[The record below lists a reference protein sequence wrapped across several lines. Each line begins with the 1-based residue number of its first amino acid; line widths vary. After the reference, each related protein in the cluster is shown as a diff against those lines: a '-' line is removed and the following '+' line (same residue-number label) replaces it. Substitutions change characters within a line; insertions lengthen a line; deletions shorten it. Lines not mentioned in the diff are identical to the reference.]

1 MNKKYILAIVSL
13 NILLWVSG
21 FGVLSIYQSNT
32 LVEFKNKID
41 LNIKNSNN
49 RTSETINDSIDKTN
63 FAIEKSNNAINKIN
77 EEKLLSEKEALYQQ
91 ELTIKSKEKE
101 LETKSLYL
109 IEQEKNN
116 NAKLEAAAEKEKR
129 INAELLVEKEKG
141 NRINSELKAALEK
154 SKSLQDTLKIY
165 EEFSKKIENQN
176 TTINNLKKDTEDD
189 LNNLKKDTEDDL
201 NNLKKDTEDDLN
213 NILDRTK
220 ILETTST
227 SIKWPEAIT
236 SIESSVIRL
245 KTATESCSGF
255 IFDIKSHYYESTN
268 DNEYFVLTNEH
279 CFKYKNYNN
288 IKIYITGL
296 GNPLKGKLKAKY
308 TKQDIA
314 ILVFNSP
321 NEYKP
326 LKLVSIEELGKLTS
340 GTEVSALGYPLGVTG
355 LVATTGIVSYKFYDD
370 TKKRD
375 IIQTDS
381 AINPGNSGGPLV
393 IKSGDVIG
401 MNTYVKRTSSGIAI
415 DGSGYA
421 VSSKQLIN
429 AVSCINQ
436 TQIKKYIESGG
447 ECTTLPD

>member
-13 NILLWVSG
+13 NILLWISG
-21 FGVLSIYQSNT
+21 FGVLSIYQGNT
-32 LVEFKNKID
+32 LLEFQNKID

-49 RTSETINDSIDKTN
+49 RTSETINNSINKTN
-63 FAIEKSNNAINKIN
+63 LAIEKSNNAIKKIN

-165 EEFSKKIENQN
+165 EEFSEKIENQN
-176 TTINNLKKDTEDD
+176 TNI
-189 LNNLKKDTEDDL
+189 

-227 SIKWPEAIT
+227 PIKWPEAIT
-236 SIESSVIRL
+236 SIESSIIRL
-245 KTATESCSGF
+245 RTGTESCSGF

-296 GNPLKGKLKAKY
+296 KDPLKGKLKAKY

-326 LKLVSIEELGKLTS
+326 LKLVSIEELEKLTS

-370 TKKRD
+370 SKKRD

-401 MNTYVKRTSSGIAI
+401 MNTYVRRTSSGIAV

-429 AVSCINQ
+429 AVSCIKQ

-447 ECTTLPD
+447 ECTILPD

>member
-21 FGVLSIYQSNT
+21 FGVLSIYQGNT
-32 LVEFKNKID
+32 LLEFQNKID

-49 RTSETINDSIDKTN
+49 RTSETINNSINKTN
-63 FAIEKSNNAINKIN
+63 MAIEKSNNAIKKIN

-91 ELTIKSKEKE
+91 GLTIKAKAKE

-141 NRINSELKAALEK
+141 NRINSELKASLEK

-176 TTINNLKKDTEDD
+176 TNI
-189 LNNLKKDTEDDL
+189 

-236 SIESSVIRL
+236 SIESSIIRL
-245 KTATESCSGF
+245 RTGTESCSGF

-296 GNPLKGKLKAKY
+296 EDPLKGKLKAKY

-326 LKLVSIEELGKLTS
+326 LKLVSIEELEKLTS
-340 GTEVSALGYPLGVTG
+340 GTEVSALGYPLGVEG
-355 LVATTGIVSYKFYDD
+355 LVATTGIVSYKFYDKE
-370 TKKRD
+370 KKRD

-401 MNTYVKRTSSGIAI
+401 MNTYVRRTSSGIAV

-447 ECTTLPD
+447 ECTILPD

>member
-21 FGVLSIYQSNT
+21 FGVLSIYQGNT
-32 LVEFKNKID
+32 LLEFQNKID

-49 RTSETINDSIDKTN
+49 RTSETINNSINKTN
-63 FAIEKSNNAINKIN
+63 MAIEKSNNAIKKIN

-91 ELTIKSKEKE
+91 GLTIKAKAKE

-141 NRINSELKAALEK
+141 NRINSELKASLEK

-176 TTINNLKKDTEDD
+176 TNINNLKKDTEDD
-189 LNNLKKDTEDDL
+189 LNN
-201 NNLKKDTEDDLN
+201 
-213 NILDRTK
+213 IMDRTK

-236 SIESSVIRL
+236 SIESSIIRL
-245 KTATESCSGF
+245 RTGTESCSGF

-296 GNPLKGKLKAKY
+296 EDPLKGKLKAKY

-326 LKLVSIEELGKLTS
+326 LKLVSIEELEKLTS

-370 TKKRD
+370 SKKRD

-401 MNTYVKRTSSGIAI
+401 MNTYVRRTSSGIAV

-447 ECTTLPD
+447 ECTILPD

>member
-13 NILLWVSG
+13 NILFWVSG
-21 FGVLSIYQSNT
+21 FGVLFIYQGNT
-32 LVEFKNKID
+32 LMEFQNKID

-49 RTSETINDSIDKTN
+49 RTSETINNSIDKTIL
-63 FAIEKSNNAINKIN
+63 AIEKSNNAIKKIN

-91 ELTIKSKEKE
+91 GLTIKSKEKE

-141 NRINSELKAALEK
+141 NRINSELKASLEK

-176 TTINNLKKDTEDD
+176 TNINNLKKDTEDD

-201 NNLKKDTEDDLN
+201 NN
-213 NILDRTK
+213 IMDRTK

-236 SIESSVIRL
+236 SIESSIIRL
-245 KTATESCSGF
+245 RTGTESCSGF

-296 GNPLKGKLKAKY
+296 EDPLKGKLKAKY

-326 LKLVSIEELGKLTS
+326 LKLVSIEELEKLTS

-355 LVATTGIVSYKFYDD
+355 LVATRGIVSYKFYDEE
-370 TKKRD
+370 KKRD

-401 MNTYVKRTSSGIAI
+401 MNTYVRRTSSGIAV

-429 AVSCINQ
+429 AVSCIKQ

-447 ECTTLPD
+447 ECTILPD

>member
-32 LVEFKNKID
+32 LLEFKNKID

-63 FAIEKSNNAINKIN
+63 LAIEKSNNAINKIN

-91 ELTIKSKEKE
+91 GLTIKSKEKE

-154 SKSLQDTLKIY
+154 SESLQNTLKIY

-189 LNNLKKDTEDDL
+189 LNN
-201 NNLKKDTEDDLN
+201 
-213 NILDRTK
+213 ILDRTK

-227 SIKWPEAIT
+227 SIEWPETIT

-326 LKLVSIEELGKLTS
+326 LKLVSIEELGKLTP

-436 TQIKKYIESGG
+436 TQMKKYIESGG

>member
-13 NILLWVSG
+13 NILLWVSS
-21 FGVLSIYQSNT
+21 FGVLSIYQGNT
-32 LVEFKNKID
+32 LLEFQNIID

-63 FAIEKSNNAINKIN
+63 LAIEKSNNAIKKIN

-91 ELTIKSKEKE
+91 GLTIKSKEKE

-165 EEFSKKIENQN
+165 EEFSEKIENQN
-176 TTINNLKKDTEDD
+176 TTINNLKK
-189 LNNLKKDTEDDL
+189 NTEDDL

-220 ILETTST
+220 VLETTST

-245 KTATESCSGF
+245 RTATESCSGF

-279 CFKYKNYNN
+279 CFKYKIYNN

-296 GNPLKGKLKAKY
+296 EDP
-308 TKQDIA
+308 
-314 ILVFNSP
+314 
-321 NEYKP
+321 
-326 LKLVSIEELGKLTS
+326 
-340 GTEVSALGYPLGVTG
+340 
-355 LVATTGIVSYKFYDD
+355 
-370 TKKRD
+370 
-375 IIQTDS
+375 
-381 AINPGNSGGPLV
+381 
-393 IKSGDVIG
+393 
-401 MNTYVKRTSSGIAI
+401 
-415 DGSGYA
+415 
-421 VSSKQLIN
+421 
-429 AVSCINQ
+429 
-436 TQIKKYIESGG
+436 
-447 ECTTLPD
+447 

>member
-21 FGVLSIYQSNT
+21 FGVLSIYQGNT
-32 LVEFKNKID
+32 LLEFQNKID

-49 RTSETINDSIDKTN
+49 RTSETINNSIDKTN
-63 FAIEKSNNAINKIN
+63 LAIEKSNNTIKKIN

-91 ELTIKSKEKE
+91 GLTIKSKEKE

-141 NRINSELKAALEK
+141 NRINSELKASLEK

-165 EEFSKKIENQN
+165 EEFSEKIENQN
-176 TTINNLKKDTEDD
+176 TNINNLKKDTEDD
-189 LNNLKKDTEDDL
+189 LNNLKKDTED
-201 NNLKKDTEDDLN
+201 NLN
-213 NILDRTK
+213 NIMDRTK

-236 SIESSVIRL
+236 SIESSIIRL
-245 KTATESCSGF
+245 RTATESCSGF

-279 CFKYKNYNN
+279 CFGSKYKNYNI

-296 GNPLKGKLKAKY
+296 EDPLKGKLKAKY

-326 LKLVSIEELGKLTS
+326 LKLVSIEELEKLTS

-355 LVATTGIVSYKFYDD
+355 LVATTGIVSYKFYD
-370 TKKRD
+370 KEKERD

-381 AINPGNSGGPLV
+381 AINTGNSGGPLV

-401 MNTYVKRTSSGIAI
+401 MNTYVRRTSSGIAV

-447 ECTTLPD
+447 ECTILPD

>member
-13 NILLWVSG
+13 NILFWVSG
-21 FGVLSIYQSNT
+21 FGVLFIYQGNT
-32 LVEFKNKID
+32 LMEFQNKID

-49 RTSETINDSIDKTN
+49 RTSEIINDSIDKTN
-63 FAIEKSNNAINKIN
+63 LAIEKSNNAIKKIN

-91 ELTIKSKEKE
+91 GLTIKSKEKE

-141 NRINSELKAALEK
+141 NRINSELKASLEK

-165 EEFSKKIENQN
+165 EEFSEKIENQN
-176 TTINNLKKDTEDD
+176 TNI
-189 LNNLKKDTEDDL
+189 NNLKKDTEDDL

-236 SIESSVIRL
+236 SIESSIIRL
-245 KTATESCSGF
+245 RTATGNCSGF

-279 CFKYKNYNN
+279 CFGSKYKNYNI
-288 IKIYITGL
+288 IKIYISGL
-296 GNPLKGKLKAKY
+296 EDPLKGKLKAKY

-326 LKLVSIEELGKLTS
+326 LKLVSIEELEKLTS
-340 GTEVSALGYPLGVTG
+340 GTEVSALGYPLAVKG
-355 LVATTGIVSYKFYDD
+355 LVATTGIVSYKFYDKE
-370 TKKRD
+370 KKRD

-401 MNTYVKRTSSGIAI
+401 MNTYVRRTSSGIAV

-447 ECTTLPD
+447 ECTILPD

>member
-21 FGVLSIYQSNT
+21 FGVLSIYQGNT
-32 LVEFKNKID
+32 LLEFQNKID

-49 RTSETINDSIDKTN
+49 HTSETINNSIDKTN
-63 FAIEKSNNAINKIN
+63 LAIEKSNNAIKKIN

-91 ELTIKSKEKE
+91 GLTIKAKAKE

-201 NNLKKDTEDDLN
+201 NN
-213 NILDRTK
+213 IMDRTK
-220 ILETTST
+220 ILETTYT

-236 SIESSVIRL
+236 SIESSIIRL
-245 KTATESCSGF
+245 RTGTESCSGF

-279 CFKYKNYNN
+279 CFGSKYKNYNI
-288 IKIYITGL
+288 IKIYISGL
-296 GNPLKGKLKAKY
+296 EDPLKGKLKAKY

-326 LKLVSIEELGKLTS
+326 LKLDSIEELEKLTS
-340 GTEVSALGYPLGVTG
+340 GTDVSALGYPLGVEG
-355 LVATTGIVSYKFYDD
+355 LVATTGIVSYKFYD
-370 TKKRD
+370 KEKERD

-381 AINPGNSGGPLV
+381 AINTGNSGGPLV

-401 MNTYVKRTSSGIAI
+401 MNTYIIRRTSSGIAI
-415 DGSGYA
+415 EGSGDA

-447 ECTTLPD
+447 ECTILPD

>member
-21 FGVLSIYQSNT
+21 FGVLSIYQGNT
-32 LVEFKNKID
+32 LLEFQNKID

-49 RTSETINDSIDKTN
+49 RTSETINNSINKTN
-63 FAIEKSNNAINKIN
+63 LAIEKSNNAIKKIN

-91 ELTIKSKEKE
+91 GLTIKSKEKE

-116 NAKLEAAAEKEKR
+116 NAKLEAATEKEKR

-165 EEFSKKIENQN
+165 EEFSEKIENQN
-176 TTINNLKKDTEDD
+176 TNINNLKKDTEDD
-189 LNNLKKDTEDDL
+189 LNN
-201 NNLKKDTEDDLN
+201 
-213 NILDRTK
+213 IMDRTK

-236 SIESSVIRL
+236 SIESSIIRL
-245 KTATESCSGF
+245 RTGTESCSGF

-296 GNPLKGKLKAKY
+296 EDPLKGKLKAKY

-326 LKLVSIEELGKLTS
+326 LKLVSIEELEKLTS

-370 TKKRD
+370 SKKRD

-401 MNTYVKRTSSGIAI
+401 MNTYVRRTSSGIAV

-429 AVSCINQ
+429 AVSCIKQ

-447 ECTTLPD
+447 ECTILPD

>member
-1 MNKKYILAIVSL
+1 VNKKYILAIVSL

-21 FGVLSIYQSNT
+21 FGLISIYQSNT
-32 LVEFKNKID
+32 LLEFQNRID

-63 FAIEKSNNAINKIN
+63 LAIEKSNNTIKKIN

-91 ELTIKSKEKE
+91 GLTIKSKEKE
-101 LETKSLYL
+101 LEAKSLYL

-129 INAELLVEKEKG
+129 INAELLAEKEKG

-154 SKSLQDTLKIY
+154 SESLQDTLKIY

-176 TTINNLKKDTEDD
+176 SNI
-189 LNNLKKDTEDDL
+189 NNLKKDTEDDL

-213 NILDRTK
+213 NILNRTK
-220 ILETTST
+220 ILETSST
-227 SIKWPEAIT
+227 SIKWPETIT

-245 KTATESCSGF
+245 RTATESCSGF

-268 DNEYFVLTNEH
+268 DNEYFVLANEH

-296 GNPLKGKLKAKY
+296 KDPLKGTLKAKY

-340 GTEVSALGYPLGVTG
+340 GTEVSALGYPLGVEG

-447 ECTTLPD
+447 KCTTLPD

>member
-1 MNKKYILAIVSL
+1 MI
-13 NILLWVSG
+13 
-21 FGVLSIYQSNT
+21 
-32 LVEFKNKID
+32 
-41 LNIKNSNN
+41 
-49 RTSETINDSIDKTN
+49 
-63 FAIEKSNNAINKIN
+63 
-77 EEKLLSEKEALYQQ
+77 
-91 ELTIKSKEKE
+91 
-101 LETKSLYL
+101 
-109 IEQEKNN
+109 
-116 NAKLEAAAEKEKR
+116 
-129 INAELLVEKEKG
+129 
-141 NRINSELKAALEK
+141 
-154 SKSLQDTLKIY
+154 
-165 EEFSKKIENQN
+165 
-176 TTINNLKKDTEDD
+176 
-189 LNNLKKDTEDDL
+189 
-201 NNLKKDTEDDLN
+201 

-227 SIKWPEAIT
+227 SIKWPEAIS
-236 SIESSVIRL
+236 SIESSIIRL
-245 KTATESCSGF
+245 RTATESCSGF

-296 GNPLKGKLKAKY
+296 EDPLKGKLRAKY

-355 LVATTGIVSYKFYDD
+355 LVATTGIVSYKFYDKE
-370 TKKRD
+370 KKRD

-401 MNTYVKRTSSGIAI
+401 MNTYVRRTSSGIAV

>member
-1 MNKKYILAIVSL
+1 MNKKYILVIVSL

-21 FGVLSIYQSNT
+21 FGVLSLYQSNT
-32 LVEFKNKID
+32 LLEFNNKID

-63 FAIEKSNNAINKIN
+63 LAIEKSNNTIKRIN

-91 ELTIKSKEKE
+91 GLTIKSKEKE

-116 NAKLEAAAEKEKR
+116 NAKLETAAEKEKR
-129 INAELLVEKEKG
+129 INAELLMEKEKV

-154 SKSLQDTLKIY
+154 SESLQNTLKIY

-176 TTINNLKKDTEDD
+176 TTINNLKKDTE
-189 LNNLKKDTEDDL
+189 N
-201 NNLKKDTEDDLN
+201 DLN

-236 SIESSVIRL
+236 SIESSIIRL
-245 KTATESCSGF
+245 KTAKESCSGF

-279 CFKYKNYNN
+279 CFGSKYKNYNIIN
-288 IKIYITGL
+288 IYITGL
-296 GNPLKGKLKAKY
+296 EDPLKGKLKAKY

-340 GTEVSALGYPLGVTG
+340 GTEVSALGYPLGVEG

-421 VSSKQLIN
+421 VSSKQLIH

-436 TQIKKYIESGG
+436 TQMKKYIESGG

>member
-32 LVEFKNKID
+32 LLEFKNKID

-63 FAIEKSNNAINKIN
+63 LAIEKSNNAIKKIN

-91 ELTIKSKEKE
+91 GLTIKSKEKE

-201 NNLKKDTEDDLN
+201 NN
-213 NILDRTK
+213 ILDRTK

-245 KTATESCSGF
+245 RTATESCSGF

-321 NEYKP
+321 NKYKP
-326 LKLVSIEELGKLTS
+326 LKLVSIEELEKLTS
-340 GTEVSALGYPLGVTG
+340 GTEVSALGYPLGVEG

-401 MNTYVKRTSSGIAI
+401 MNTYVKRTSSGMAL

-421 VSSKQLIN
+421 VSSEQLIN

>member
-32 LVEFKNKID
+32 LLEFKNKID

-63 FAIEKSNNAINKIN
+63 LAIEKSNNAINKIN

-176 TTINNLKKDTEDD
+176 TTINNLKK
-189 LNNLKKDTEDDL
+189 NTEDDL

-227 SIKWPEAIT
+227 SVEWPEAIA
-236 SIESSVIRL
+236 SIQSSVIRIRSG
-245 KTATESCSGF
+245 TESCSGF

-436 TQIKKYIESGG
+436 TQIKKYVESGG

>member
-1 MNKKYILAIVSL
+1 VNKKYILAIVSL

-21 FGVLSIYQSNT
+21 FGVLSIYQGNE
-32 LVEFKNKID
+32 LLEFQNKID

-49 RTSETINDSIDKTN
+49 RTSETINDSIDKTSL
-63 FAIEKSNNAINKIN
+63 AIEKSNNAIKKIN
-77 EEKLLSEKEALYQQ
+77 EEKLLSEREALYQK

-101 LETKSLYL
+101 LEAKSLYL

-129 INAELLVEKEKG
+129 INAELLAEKEKG

-154 SKSLQDTLKIY
+154 SESLQDTLKIY

-176 TTINNLKKDTEDD
+176 SNI
-189 LNNLKKDTEDDL
+189 NNLKKDTEDDL

-220 ILETTST
+220 ILETTSA

-236 SIESSVIRL
+236 SIESSIIRL
-245 KTATESCSGF
+245 RTATGHCSGF

-279 CFKYKNYNN
+279 CFGSKYKNYNI

-296 GNPLKGKLKAKY
+296 ENPLQGKLKAKY

-355 LVATTGIVSYKFYDD
+355 LVATTGIVSYKFYD
-370 TKKRD
+370 KEKERD

-381 AINPGNSGGPLV
+381 AINTGNSGGPLV

-401 MNTYVKRTSSGIAI
+401 MNTYVRRTMSGIAV

-421 VSSKQLIN
+421 VSSKLLIN
-429 AVSCINQ
+429 AVSCIKQ

-447 ECTTLPD
+447 ECTILPD

>member
-21 FGVLSIYQSNT
+21 FGVLSIYQGNT
-32 LVEFKNKID
+32 LLEFQNKID

-63 FAIEKSNNAINKIN
+63 LAIEKSNNAIKKIN

-91 ELTIKSKEKE
+91 GLTIKSKEKE

-165 EEFSKKIENQN
+165 EEFSEKIENQN
-176 TTINNLKKDTEDD
+176 TNINNLKKDTEDD
-189 LNNLKKDTEDDL
+189 LNN
-201 NNLKKDTEDDLN
+201 
-213 NILDRTK
+213 IMDRTK

-236 SIESSVIRL
+236 SIESSIIRL
-245 KTATESCSGF
+245 RTGTESCSGF

-296 GNPLKGKLKAKY
+296 EDPLKGKLKAKY

-326 LKLVSIEELGKLTS
+326 LKLVSIEELEKLTS

-355 LVATTGIVSYKFYDD
+355 LVATTGIVSSKFYDKE
-370 TKKRD
+370 KKRD

-401 MNTYVKRTSSGIAI
+401 MNTYVRRTSSGIAV

-421 VSSKQLIN
+421 VSSQQLIN
-429 AVSCINQ
+429 AVSCIKQ

-447 ECTTLPD
+447 ECTILPD

>member
-1 MNKKYILAIVSL
+1 M
-13 NILLWVSG
+13 
-21 FGVLSIYQSNT
+21 
-32 LVEFKNKID
+32 
-41 LNIKNSNN
+41 
-49 RTSETINDSIDKTN
+49 
-63 FAIEKSNNAINKIN
+63 
-77 EEKLLSEKEALYQQ
+77 SEKEALYQQ
-91 ELTIKSKEKE
+91 GLTIKSKEKE

-141 NRINSELKAALEK
+141 NRINSELKASLEK

-165 EEFSKKIENQN
+165 EEFSEKIENQN
-176 TTINNLKKDTEDD
+176 TNINNLKKDTEDD

-201 NNLKKDTEDDLN
+201 NN
-213 NILDRTK
+213 IMDRTK

-236 SIESSVIRL
+236 SIESSIIRL
-245 KTATESCSGF
+245 RTGTESCSGF

-296 GNPLKGKLKAKY
+296 ENPLKGKLKAKY

-326 LKLVSIEELGKLTS
+326 LKLVSIEELEKLTS

-355 LVATTGIVSYKFYDD
+355 LVATTGIVSYKFYDKE
-370 TKKRD
+370 KKRD

-401 MNTYVKRTSSGIAI
+401 MNTYVRRTSSGIAV

-421 VSSKQLIN
+421 VSSQQLIN
-429 AVSCINQ
+429 AVSCIKQ

-447 ECTTLPD
+447 ECTILPD

>member
-1 MNKKYILAIVSL
+1 VNKKYILAIVSL

-21 FGVLSIYQSNT
+21 FGMLSIYQGNT
-32 LVEFKNKID
+32 LLEFQNKID

-49 RTSETINDSIDKTN
+49 RTSETINNSIDKTN
-63 FAIEKSNNAINKIN
+63 LAIEKSNNTIKKIN

-91 ELTIKSKEKE
+91 GLTIKSKEKE

-109 IEQEKNN
+109 IEQGKKN

-154 SKSLQDTLKIY
+154 SKSLQDTLKVH

-176 TTINNLKKDTEDD
+176 TNI
-189 LNNLKKDTEDDL
+189 

-236 SIESSVIRL
+236 SIESSIIRL
-245 KTATESCSGF
+245 RTATESCSGF
-255 IFDIKSHYYESTN
+255 IFDIKSHYYELTN

-288 IKIYITGL
+288 IKIYIPGL
-296 GNPLKGKLKAKY
+296 EDPLKGKLKAKY

-314 ILVFNSP
+314 ILAFNSP

-370 TKKRD
+370 SKKRD

-393 IKSGDVIG
+393 IISGDVIG
-401 MNTYVKRTSSGIAI
+401 MNTYVRRTSSGIAI

-436 TQIKKYIESGG
+436 SQIEKYIKSGG

>member
-1 MNKKYILAIVSL
+1 
-13 NILLWVSG
+13 LWG
-21 FGVLSIYQSNT
+21 FGFVVLSVYQDNM
-32 LVEFKNKID
+32 LLQFQNKMN

-49 RTSETINDSIDKTN
+49 RTDEAINNSIEKTN
-63 FAIEKSNNAINKIN
+63 QILDKANNTIQKASEETNQILDKANNTIQKAS

-109 IEQEKNN
+109 IEQERKNK
-116 NAKLEAAAEKEKR
+116 AKLEAAVEKEKR
-129 INAELLVEKEKG
+129 INAELLAEKQKSDK
-141 NRINSELKAALEK
+141 ISAELKAALDK
-154 SKSLQDTLKIY
+154 TKSLEDNLKIY
-165 EEFSKKIENQN
+165 KDFSDKIENQD
-176 TTINNLKKDTEDD
+176 TKISNLKKDTE
-189 LNNLKKDTEDDL
+189 N
-201 NNLKKDTEDDLN
+201 DLN

-227 SIKWPEAIT
+227 SIKWPEAIA

-245 KTATESCSGF
+245 RTAKESCSGF

-279 CFKYKNYNN
+279 CFGSTYKNYNIIN
-288 IKIYITGL
+288 IYITGL
-296 GNPLKGKLKAKY
+296 EDPLKGKLKAKY

-355 LVATTGIVSYKFYDD
+355 LVATTGIVSYKFYDNS
-370 TKKRD
+370 KKRD

-421 VSSKQLIN
+421 VSSKQLIH

>member
-21 FGVLSIYQSNT
+21 FGVLSIYQGNT
-32 LVEFKNKID
+32 LLEFQNKID

-49 RTSETINDSIDKTN
+49 RTSETINNSINKTN
-63 FAIEKSNNAINKIN
+63 MAIEKSNNAIKKIN

-91 ELTIKSKEKE
+91 GLTIKAKAKE

-165 EEFSKKIENQN
+165 EEFSEKIENQN
-176 TTINNLKKDTEDD
+176 TNINNLKKDTEDD
-189 LNNLKKDTEDDL
+189 LNN
-201 NNLKKDTEDDLN
+201 
-213 NILDRTK
+213 IMDRTK

-236 SIESSVIRL
+236 SIESSIIRL
-245 KTATESCSGF
+245 RTGTESCSGF

-296 GNPLKGKLKAKY
+296 EDPLKGKLKAKY

-326 LKLVSIEELGKLTS
+326 LKLVSIEELEKLTS

-370 TKKRD
+370 SKKRD

-401 MNTYVKRTSSGIAI
+401 MNTYVRRTSSGIAV

-429 AVSCINQ
+429 AVSCIKQ

-447 ECTTLPD
+447 ECTILPD

>member
-21 FGVLSIYQSNT
+21 FGVLSIYQGNT
-32 LVEFKNKID
+32 LLEFQNKID

-49 RTSETINDSIDKTN
+49 HTSETINNSIDKTN
-63 FAIEKSNNAINKIN
+63 LAIEKSNNAIKKIN

-91 ELTIKSKEKE
+91 GLTIKSKEKE

-141 NRINSELKAALEK
+141 NRINSELKASLEK

-189 LNNLKKDTEDDL
+189 LNN
-201 NNLKKDTEDDLN
+201 
-213 NILDRTK
+213 ILDRTK

-236 SIESSVIRL
+236 SIESSIIRL
-245 KTATESCSGF
+245 RTATGSCSGF

-279 CFKYKNYNN
+279 CFGSKYKNYNI
-288 IKIYITGL
+288 IKIYISGL
-296 GNPLKGKLKAKY
+296 EDPLKGKLKAKY

-326 LKLVSIEELGKLTS
+326 LKLVSIEELEKLTS
-340 GTEVSALGYPLGVTG
+340 GTEVSALGYPLGVPG
-355 LVATTGIVSYKFYDD
+355 LVATTGIVSSKFYD
-370 TKKRD
+370 KEKERD

-381 AINPGNSGGPLV
+381 AINTGNSGGPLV

-401 MNTYVKRTSSGIAI
+401 MNTYIIRRNSSGIAI
-415 DGSGYA
+415 EGSGYA

-447 ECTTLPD
+447 ECTILPD

>member
-21 FGVLSIYQSNT
+21 FGVLSIYQGNT
-32 LVEFKNKID
+32 LLEFQNKID

-63 FAIEKSNNAINKIN
+63 LAIEKSNNAIKKIN

-91 ELTIKSKEKE
+91 GLTIKSKEKE

-141 NRINSELKAALEK
+141 NRINSELKASLEK

-165 EEFSKKIENQN
+165 EEFSEKIENQN
-176 TTINNLKKDTEDD
+176 TNINNLKKDTEDD

-201 NNLKKDTEDDLN
+201 NN
-213 NILDRTK
+213 IMDRTK

-236 SIESSVIRL
+236 SIESSIIRL
-245 KTATESCSGF
+245 RTGTESCSGF

-296 GNPLKGKLKAKY
+296 EDPLKGKLKAKY

-326 LKLVSIEELGKLTS
+326 LKLVSIEELEKLTS

-370 TKKRD
+370 SKKRD

-401 MNTYVKRTSSGIAI
+401 MNTYVRRTSSGIAV

-429 AVSCINQ
+429 AVSCIKQ

-447 ECTTLPD
+447 ECTILPD

>member
-32 LVEFKNKID
+32 LLEFKNKID

-63 FAIEKSNNAINKIN
+63 LAIEKSNNAINKIN

-91 ELTIKSKEKE
+91 GLTIKSKEKE

-154 SKSLQDTLKIY
+154 SESLQNTLKIY

-189 LNNLKKDTEDDL
+189 LNN
-201 NNLKKDTEDDLN
+201 
-213 NILDRTK
+213 ILDRTK

-227 SIKWPEAIT
+227 SIEWPETIT

-436 TQIKKYIESGG
+436 TQMKKYIESGG

>member
-13 NILLWVSG
+13 NIILWVSS
-21 FGVLSIYQSNT
+21 FGVLSIYQGNT
-32 LVEFKNKID
+32 LLEFQNIID
-41 LNIKNSNN
+41 LNIKNYNN
-49 RTSETINDSIDKTN
+49 RTSETINDSIDKKN
-63 FAIEKSNNAINKIN
+63 LAIEKSNNAINKIN

-91 ELTIKSKEKE
+91 GLTIKSKEKE

-165 EEFSKKIENQN
+165 EEFSEKIENQN
-176 TTINNLKKDTEDD
+176 TTINNLKKNTEDD
-189 LNNLKKDTEDDL
+189 LNNLKKNTEDDL
-201 NNLKKDTEDDLN
+201 NNLKKNTEDDLN

-220 ILETTST
+220 VLETTST

-236 SIESSVIRL
+236 SIESSIIRL
-245 KTATESCSGF
+245 KTAKESCSGF

-279 CFKYKNYNN
+279 CFKYKIYNN

-296 GNPLKGKLKAKY
+296 EDPIKGELKAKY

-321 NEYKP
+321 NKYKP
-326 LKLVSIEELGKLTS
+326 LKLVSIEELEKLTS
-340 GTEVSALGYPLGVTG
+340 GTEVSALGYPLGVEG
-355 LVATTGIVSYKFYDD
+355 LVATTGIVSYKFYDKV
-370 TKKRD
+370 KKRE

-401 MNTYVKRTSSGIAI
+401 MNTYVKRTSSGIAL
-415 DGSGYA
+415 DGSGYD
-421 VSSKQLIN
+421 VSSEQLIN

>member
-21 FGVLSIYQSNT
+21 FGVLSIYQGNT
-32 LVEFKNKID
+32 LLEFQNKID

-49 RTSETINDSIDKTN
+49 HTSETINNSIDKTN
-63 FAIEKSNNAINKIN
+63 LAIEKSNNAIKKIN

-91 ELTIKSKEKE
+91 GLTIKSKEKE

-141 NRINSELKAALEK
+141 NRINSELKASLEK

-176 TTINNLKKDTEDD
+176 TNI
-189 LNNLKKDTEDDL
+189 

-236 SIESSVIRL
+236 SIESSIIRL
-245 KTATESCSGF
+245 RTGTESCSGF

-288 IKIYITGL
+288 IKIYIPGL
-296 GNPLKGKLKAKY
+296 EDPLKGELKAKY

-314 ILVFNSP
+314 ILVFYSP

-326 LKLVSIEELGKLTS
+326 LKLVSIEELEKLTS

-355 LVATTGIVSYKFYDD
+355 LVATTGIVSYKFYDKE
-370 TKKRD
+370 KKRD

-381 AINPGNSGGPLV
+381 ALNPGNSGGPLV

-401 MNTYVKRTSSGIAI
+401 MNTYVTRTNSGIAV

-447 ECTTLPD
+447 ECTILPD

>member
-13 NILLWVSG
+13 NILFWVSG
-21 FGVLSIYQSNT
+21 FGVLFIYQGNT
-32 LVEFKNKID
+32 LMEFQNKID

-63 FAIEKSNNAINKIN
+63 LAIEKSNNAIKKIN

-91 ELTIKSKEKE
+91 GLTIKSKEKE

-141 NRINSELKAALEK
+141 NRINSELKASLEK

-165 EEFSKKIENQN
+165 EEFSEKIENQN
-176 TTINNLKKDTEDD
+176 TNINNLKKDTEDD

-201 NNLKKDTEDDLN
+201 NN
-213 NILDRTK
+213 IMDRTK

-236 SIESSVIRL
+236 SIESSIIRL
-245 KTATESCSGF
+245 RTGTESCSGF

-296 GNPLKGKLKAKY
+296 EDPLKGKLKAKY

-326 LKLVSIEELGKLTS
+326 LKLVSIEELEKLTS

-355 LVATTGIVSYKFYDD
+355 LVATTGIVSYKFVDS
-370 TKKRD
+370 KKRD

-401 MNTYVKRTSSGIAI
+401 MNTYVRRTSSGIAV

-421 VSSKQLIN
+421 VSSQQLIN
-429 AVSCINQ
+429 AVSCIKQ

-447 ECTTLPD
+447 ECTILPD

>member
-1 MNKKYILAIVSL
+1 VNKKYILAIVSL

-21 FGVLSIYQSNT
+21 FGVLSIYQGNT
-32 LVEFKNKID
+32 LLEFQNKID

-49 RTSETINDSIDKTN
+49 RTSETINNSINKTN
-63 FAIEKSNNAINKIN
+63 LAIEKSNNAIKKIN

-91 ELTIKSKEKE
+91 GLTIKSKEKE

-116 NAKLEAAAEKEKR
+116 NAKLEAATEKEKR

-165 EEFSKKIENQN
+165 EEFSEKIENQN
-176 TTINNLKKDTEDD
+176 TNINNLKKDTEDD
-189 LNNLKKDTEDDL
+189 LNN
-201 NNLKKDTEDDLN
+201 
-213 NILDRTK
+213 IMDRTK

-236 SIESSVIRL
+236 SIESSIIRL
-245 KTATESCSGF
+245 RTGTESCSGF

-296 GNPLKGKLKAKY
+296 EDPLKGKLKAKY

-326 LKLVSIEELGKLTS
+326 LKLVSIEELEKLTS

-370 TKKRD
+370 SKKRD

-401 MNTYVKRTSSGIAI
+401 MNTYVRRTSSGIAV

-429 AVSCINQ
+429 AVSCIKQ

-447 ECTTLPD
+447 ECTILPD

>member
-21 FGVLSIYQSNT
+21 FAVLSIYQGNT
-32 LVEFKNKID
+32 LLEFQNKID

-49 RTSETINDSIDKTN
+49 RTSETINNSINKTN
-63 FAIEKSNNAINKIN
+63 MALEKSNNAIKKIN

-91 ELTIKSKEKE
+91 GLTIKAKAKE

-141 NRINSELKAALEK
+141 NRINSELKASIEK

-176 TTINNLKKDTEDD
+176 TNINNLKKDTEDD
-189 LNNLKKDTEDDL
+189 LNN
-201 NNLKKDTEDDLN
+201 
-213 NILDRTK
+213 IMDRTK

-236 SIESSVIRL
+236 SIESSIIRL
-245 KTATESCSGF
+245 RTGTESCSGF

-296 GNPLKGKLKAKY
+296 EDPLKGKLKAKY

-326 LKLVSIEELGKLTS
+326 LKLVSIEELEKLTS

-370 TKKRD
+370 SKKRD

-401 MNTYVKRTSSGIAI
+401 MNTYVRRTSSGIAV

-429 AVSCINQ
+429 AVSCIKQ

-447 ECTTLPD
+447 ECTILPD

>member
-21 FGVLSIYQSNT
+21 FGVLSIYQGNT
-32 LVEFKNKID
+32 LLEFQNKID

-49 RTSETINDSIDKTN
+49 HTSETINNSIDKTN
-63 FAIEKSNNAINKIN
+63 LAIEKSNNAIKKIN

-91 ELTIKSKEKE
+91 GLTIKAKAKE

-201 NNLKKDTEDDLN
+201 NN
-213 NILDRTK
+213 ILDRTK
-220 ILETTST
+220 ILETTYT

-236 SIESSVIRL
+236 SIESSIIRL
-245 KTATESCSGF
+245 RTGTESCSGF

-279 CFKYKNYNN
+279 CFGSKYKNYNI
-288 IKIYITGL
+288 IKIYISGL
-296 GNPLKGKLKAKY
+296 EDPLKGKLKAKY

-326 LKLVSIEELGKLTS
+326 LKLVSIEELEKLTS
-340 GTEVSALGYPLGVTG
+340 GTDVSALGYPLGVEG
-355 LVATTGIVSYKFYDD
+355 LVATTGIVSYKFYD
-370 TKKRD
+370 KEKERD

-381 AINPGNSGGPLV
+381 AINTGNSGGPLV

-401 MNTYVKRTSSGIAI
+401 MNTYVRRTSSGIAV

-429 AVSCINQ
+429 AVSCIKQ

-447 ECTTLPD
+447 ECTILPD

>member
-21 FGVLSIYQSNT
+21 FGVLSIYQGNT
-32 LVEFKNKID
+32 LLEFQNKID
-41 LNIKNSNN
+41 SNIKNSNN
-49 RTSETINDSIDKTN
+49 RTSETINNSINKTN
-63 FAIEKSNNAINKIN
+63 LAIEKSNNTIKKIN

-91 ELTIKSKEKE
+91 GLTIKSKEKE

-165 EEFSKKIENQN
+165 EEFSEKIETQN
-176 TTINNLKKDTEDD
+176 TNI
-189 LNNLKKDTEDDL
+189 

-220 ILETTST
+220 ILETTSA

-236 SIESSVIRL
+236 SIESSIIRL
-245 KTATESCSGF
+245 RTATESCSGF

-296 GNPLKGKLKAKY
+296 EDPLKGKLKAKY

-370 TKKRD
+370 SKKRD

-401 MNTYVKRTSSGIAI
+401 MNTYVTRTNSGIAV